1 MLRHARLSILVLVV
15 KLSLVTMASEAN
27 DVHFALRLCEKGD
40 VERLRRLVFNVNAS
54 DEDLHTPLQVAA
66 ANNQVEA
73 VEYLLALKATVDQPN
88 AAGWTPLHHACL
100 YGHNETIEVLLR
112 AKASVS
118 VANHFGATAVH
129 VTAAGGHVSTLK

>member
-1 MLRHARLSILVLVV
+1 MRGGFLFWSFVV